1 MAEEKTKETPA
12 KSKDQNKILAVIL
25 VLILAGA
32 VLFFMSSTKSMTNNS
47 TPSSN
52 ADVSQMPSVQ
62 KDSELTSKKW
72 TWTMTQMSD
81 EQTSYPSNVGNGGSF
96 TATFQEDGR
105 LLATTDCNN
114 GNGSY
119 TIGAD
124 NSLTI
129 GPMASTMMY
138 CEGSSEGAYFQQ
150 LNQVGSYKIE
160 NGQLWL
166 MLKMDSGTM
175 IFE

>member
-1 MAEEKTKETPA
+1 
-12 KSKDQNKILAVIL
+12 
-25 VLILAGA
+25 
-32 VLFFMSSTKSMTNNS
+32 
-47 TPSSN
+47 
-52 ADVSQMPSVQ
+52 
-62 KDSELTSKKW
+62 
-72 TWTMTQMSD
+72 MTQMSD